1 VLSKKHTKSIIAQ
14 VRGGDEGSQ
23 RPRPWKATIS
33 QGKARPLP
41 LPSPAYDTLNIM
53 GRLETKNIGVGHRE
67 DAVGERYSDQQ
78 PHSQKKE
85 TAQVKQL
92 LSRR

>member
-1 VLSKKHTKSIIAQ
+1 
-14 VRGGDEGSQ
+14 
-23 RPRPWKATIS
+23 
-33 QGKARPLP
+33 
-41 LPSPAYDTLNIM
+41 M